1 MKYVNFEKISIVNFL
16 SVGDD
21 PVVVEFG
28 RGLHIIT
35 GLNKDKQ
42 DRRNGVG
49 KSTIADAIHFA
60 IFGSTVRELKKENI
74 VNNINMKGCH
84 VEVDMNIV
92 DENNKS
98 QSVKIIRM
106 LEPSRCNLYIDG
118 EDKTRDSIANT
129 SDYICNLLNTTQE
142 VFQNCVIMTINN
154 TIPFM
159 AKKKVEK
166 RKFIEGIFNLEV
178 FSQML
183 KRVRIEYNDVR
194 RDCDIEVARFEE
206 SEKNIESL
214 KQQKLSQTTRSVE
227 RREKLE
233 GRYEDNVEELEKEAK
248 KIFDTKSIDVDKIL
262 KSIETLTSHIN
273 NYEAKAIQ
281 INKKMSTCKTTVSFK
296 NDERNKIGTADDT
309 CPVCLKPVSEHDR
322 SMIDSEKED
331 ILLEMKNLK
340 SEIDDCKTN
349 LQTVHDLKIKLM
361 TARDNQKELLTEHKQ
376 KTKESIDSEKRTE
389 QLTSWNNEI
398 DEEFKKLAQTS
409 CEFDNLIDEAS
420 SRTSDIKGKV
430 ETRKSR
436 LSVLD
441 VVKFIVSEEGVK
453 SYIVK
458 KILQVFNH
466 KLAYY
471 LNKMDSNCI
480 CMFNEYF
487 EEDIIDEKGKYC
499 SYFNFSGAERKNIDL
514 ACLFAFMDIRRLQG
528 NVAYNFS
535 VYDELL
541 DSSLDERGVDLVL
554 NILRERVDKYGESIM
569 IISHRKESVKIG
581 THYKN
586 EGSVIFLEK
595 ENGITRRVEFSEA
608 TA

>member
-98 QSVKIIRM
+98 QNVKIVRM
-106 LEPSRCNLYIDG
+106 LEPSRCNLYING

-129 SDYICNLLNTTQE
+129 SEYICNLLNTTQE

-183 KRVRIEYNDVR
+183 KRVRVEYNDVK

-233 GRYEDNVEELEKEAK
+233 GRHEDNVEELEKEAK

-262 KSIETLTSHIN
+262 KSVETLTSHIS
-273 NYEAKAIQ
+273 NYEAKATQ
-281 INKKMSTCKTTVSFK
+281 INKQISTCKATVSFK
-296 NDERNKIGTADDT
+296 NDARNKIGTAGDT

-322 SMIDSEKED
+322 SMIDSEKEG
-331 ILLEMKNLK
+331 ILNEMKDLK

-349 LQTVHDLKIKLM
+349 LQTVNDLKIKLM
-361 TARDNQKELLTEHKQ
+361 AARDNQKELLTEHKQ
-376 KTKESIDSEKRTE
+376 KIKESIDSEKRTE

-398 DEEFKKLAQTS
+398 DEEFKKLTQTS

-436 LSVLD
+436 LGVLD

-480 CMFNEYF
+480 CVFNEYF

-554 NILRERVDKYGESIM
+554 NILRERVDKYDESIM